1 MSGVKHFHIYKSSAG
16 SGKTHQLT
24 LEYLKL
30 ALRDQMAFKEILG
43 VTFTNKSTN
52 EMKARIINVLES
64 LSHDNDHAMKGDL
77 MAALHLSASNLKKRS
92 SKVLSSIIHQYGRF
106 SIVTIDSFF
115 YQVIRSFAQEIS
127 LQGSFNVDLNQ
138 EQIIKKVVDQLL
150 IGIGD
155 YEQKELKNWLIEFAE
170 SKVEKGDRWDFR
182 ADVKKLAGQILTDN
196 FKRHAEVI
204 LKLSDD
210 PTYFP
215 KIKKILYNF
224 TNGYRTRCK
233 ELADLGIKYLDEK
246 GGLSY
251 FKGKKAGPAGLFY
264 KVLDQK
270 FEVSDTRKAARGNL
284 ASWLTKEYQK
294 SGDLTSFLEQ
304 KLWPIYDELVEYMVS
319 NESQYFSAMEA
330 LRYLYTFG
338 ILSKIN
344 KELIRFRE
352 KNDLV
357 LIADL
362 PDFLRKIIKDSDTPY
377 IYEKIGERYAH
388 FLIDEFQDTSGFQW
402 ENFKPLVKNG
412 TDQGQ
417 FSMIVGDIKQSIYR
431 WRGGNSRLL
440 QGYIKEDI
448 GIDASQ
454 DHQLDANWRSGKN
467 IVEFNN
473 KLFTTMPVVARRYFA
488 DLIPTHETFIENALN
503 AYEGVTQKVMLTDD
517 KSFIN
522 IAYFKG
528 EDKNTW
534 SEAALKKTIEVV
546 EELQYKGYQLRDI
559 AILVRT
565 KKEGEIIANGFMDYS
580 SSKSSVKTLNY
591 DVVSSEA
598 LFLSNSEVVNLIV
611 SLIRWTYQNQDKIA
625 LWEWFTSYWSI
636 KNARPK
642 EEAFEE
648 IDQWQSHMPA
658 RFLLALPHFKNL
670 GLYELI
676 ESCIEL
682 LALNDHTENYTYLQ
696 GFQDAVLDFTK
707 NTRGDLQSFLI
718 WWKEEGQNRAIKITD
733 ENDAIKVLTIHKSK
747 GLEYPVVIIP
757 FLNWSFN
764 KKGKEEIIW
773 VDGTPLNKLVQMPIV
788 PIKYSRNLLKT
799 HWSDVY
805 VDEHVNSFIDSMNVL
820 YVALTRPKQALYVF
834 AEQKSKDDLNDMG
847 SFLKNILMT
856 FANYEV
862 NHQNFTFGELPD
874 PIKIV
879 KTREEYSLTKY
890 PSSSWRGKK
899 LLQVRG
905 ISLTEK
911 TSLEAKNRGIEIH
924 NALSQIYKAGDELK
938 IDDPVL
944 RRLIESIIYHKDA
957 VDFFER
963 TDEVILEHPMLLP
976 GGDVKRID
984 RLVKKNDFWHVID
997 FKTGQPRAKDQNQ
1010 VYKYIEILSRMG
1022 FKELK
1027 GYLIYLDPLSI
1038 IRL

>member
-30 ALRDQMAFKEILG
+30 ALRGQMAFKEILG
-43 VTFTNKSTN
+43 VTFTNKATS
-52 EMKARIINVLES
+52 EMKSRIINVLES
-64 LSHDNDHAMKGDL
+64 LSHDNDHVMRADL
-77 MAALHLSASNLKKRS
+77 MSALHLSASDLKKRS
-92 SKVLSSIIHQYGRF
+92 SKVLSSILHHYGRF

-115 YQVIRSFAQEIS
+115 YQVIRSFAQEMS

-138 EQIIKKVVDQLL
+138 VQIIKKVVDKLL

-155 YEQKELKNWLIEFAE
+155 NEQKELKNWLVEFAE
-170 SKVEKGDRWDFR
+170 SKVEEGDRWDFR
-182 ADVKKLAGQILTDN
+182 ADIIKLAGQILSDN
-196 FKRHAEVI
+196 FKRYAEVI

-215 KIKKILYNF
+215 KIKKTLFNF
-224 TNGYRTRCK
+224 TNGYRTKCK

-270 FEVSDTRKAARGNL
+270 FEVSDTRIAARGSL
-284 ASWLTKEYQK
+284 ASWLTKEHQK
-294 SGDLTSFLEQ
+294 SEDLTSFLEQ
-304 KLWPIYDELVEYMVS
+304 KLWPVYDELVEYMIS
-319 NESQYFSAMEA
+319 NESQYLSAIEA

-338 ILSKIN
+338 IISKIN
-344 KELIRFRE
+344 KELIKFRE
-352 KNDLV
+352 ENDLV

-362 PDFLRKIIKDSDTPY
+362 PDFLRKIISDSDTPY
-377 IYEKIGERYAH
+377 IYEKIGERYSH
-388 FLIDEFQDTSGFQW
+388 YLIDEFQDTSGFQW

-431 WRGGNSRLL
+431 WRGGDWRLL
-440 QGYIKEDI
+440 QGHIKEDI
-448 GIDASQ
+448 GVEASQ

-473 KLFTTMPVVARRYFA
+473 KLFTKMPIVARNYFA
-488 DLIPTHETFIENALN
+488 DLISSHGTMIENALN
-503 AYEGVTQKVMLTDD
+503 AYKGVAQKVKLTDD
-517 KSFIN
+517 KSYIN
-522 IAYFKG
+522 ITYLKG

-534 SEAALKKTIEVV
+534 SKAALKKTIEVV
-546 EELQYKGYQLRDI
+546 EELQYNGYKLRDI

-565 KKEGEIIANGFMDYS
+565 KKEGEIIVNGFMDYS

-591 DVVSSEA
+591 DIVSSEA
-598 LFLSNSEVVNLIV
+598 LFLSNSEVVNLII
-611 SLIRWTYQNQDKIA
+611 SLIRWTYQDQDKIA
-625 LWEWFTSYWSI
+625 LWEWFTSYWFI
-636 KNARPK
+636 KKARPK

-658 RFLLALPHFKNL
+658 GFLRDLPHFKTF

-676 ESCIEL
+676 ESFIEL
-682 LALNDHTENYTYLQ
+682 LALNDHSENCTYLQ

-707 NTRGDLQSFLI
+707 NTKGDLQSFLI
-718 WWKEEGQNRAIKITD
+718 WWKEEGQNRAVKITG
-733 ENDAIKVLTIHKSK
+733 ENDAIEVLTIHKSK

-757 FLNWSFN
+757 FLNWSFDE
-764 KKGKEEIIW
+764 KGKEQILW
-773 VDGTPLNKLVQMPIV
+773 VDGSPLNKLVQMPIV

-805 VDEHVNSFIDSMNVL
+805 VNEHINSFIDNMNLL
-820 YVALTRPKQALYVF
+820 YVAFTRPKQALFVF
-834 AEQKSKDDLNDMG
+834 AEQKSKNDLKDMG
-847 SFLKNILMT
+847 SFMKNILMT

-862 NHQNFTFGELPD
+862 HHQNFTFGQLPD
-874 PIKIV
+874 PK
-879 KTREEYSLTKY
+879 KTDKTQEEYRLTKY
-890 PSSSWRGKK
+890 PSSSWREKE
-899 LLQVRG
+899 LLQARG
-905 ISLTEK
+905 ISLFEK
-911 TSLEAKNRGIEIH
+911 ASLEAKNRGIEIH
-924 NALSQIYKAGDELK
+924 DALSQIYKAGDELK
-938 IDDPVL
+938 IDDLEL
-944 RRLIESIIYHKDA
+944 RRLIELIIYHKDLF
-957 VDFFER
+957 DFFER

-976 GGDVKRID
+976 GGEVKRID
-984 RLVKKNDFWHVID
+984 RLVKKNDCWHVIE
-997 FKTGQPRAKDQNQ
+997 FKTGQPRAKDRNQ
-1010 VYKYIEILSRMG
+1010 VYKYIDILSRMR
-1022 FKELK
+1022 FKKLK
-1027 GYLIYLDPLSI
+1027 GYLIYLDPLSL